1 MLRGD
6 GLKTDLYQLTM
17 IAASYFVG
25 GRHNNK
31 ATCEA
36 FARKLPDCRKFLVM
50 AGTEQ
55 IREYLSN
62 LRFTADDI
70 KFLKEHKELKSLM
83 SSSSFDKYLEDF
95 RFSGDLW
102 AMAEGEIVFA
112 GEPLVRV
119 TGTLPEIH
127 MAETYVLSVL
137 NHSIHVASKA
147 ARMVLAARGVPLL
160 EFGTRRT
167 HHEAAL
173 DSARA
178 AYLAGFAAT
187 SNLRASQ
194 KYDIPSAGTM
204 SHMWIMLSEDEDT
217 AFAQFAEAY
226 HNPTLLIDTY
236 DTIEGAKKA
245 IKIKGLSAV
254 RLDSGDFESLSREVR
269 KVLDDGG
276 RHTTKIVVSGDMN
289 EYKIA
294 ELMCSDPRK
303 GCPSRAPIDMFG
315 VGTELVVPKDIHS
328 LGIVYKAVYND
339 TKNEPVIKL
348 ASGKVTMPGAKQVF
362 LSQRDDGH
370 WEHLVALDNP
380 EYLDDEMKGMVPL
393 LDCIISKG
401 KICEDN
407 VVDLEVSRKYCNAAL
422 INMPPHLGTLSCDLA
437 APVPVR
443 PHESVTRLFQEAFE
457 SIGAKHGTNMG

>member
-1 MLRGD
+1 MLCGD

-25 GRHNNK
+25 NRHNNK

-36 FARKLPDCRKFLVM
+36 FARTLPACRKFLVM

-62 LRFTADDI
+62 LHFSKDDI
-70 KFLKEHKELKSLM
+70 QFLKEHKELKSLM

-95 RFSGDLW
+95 QFSGDVW

-147 ARMVLAARGVPLL
+147 ARMVLAASGVPLL

-178 AYLAGFAAT
+178 AYLAGFSAT
-187 SNLRASQ
+187 SNLRASN
-194 KYDIPSAGTM
+194 KYGIPSAGTM
-204 SHMWIMLSEDEDT
+204 SHMWVMLSENEDV
-217 AFAQFAEAY
+217 AFTQFAEAY
-226 HNPTLLIDTY
+226 RNPTLLIDTY
-236 DTIEGAKKA
+236 DTVEGAKKA
-245 IKIKGLSAV
+245 AKIKGLGAV

-269 KVLDDGG
+269 RVLDDEG
-276 RHTTKIVVSGDMN
+276 RHATKIVVSGDMN

-294 ELMCSDPRK
+294 ELMRADARK
-303 GCPSRAPIDMFG
+303 GYLNRAPIDMFG
-315 VGTELVVPKDIHS
+315 VGTELVVPKDVHS

-348 ASGKVTMPGAKQVF
+348 ASGKTTMPGAKQVF
-362 LSQRDDGH
+362 LVQKDDGH
-370 WEHLVALDNP
+370 WEHLVAL
-380 EYLDDEMKGMVPL
+380 EHSDDEELKGMVPL
-393 LDCIISKG
+393 LDCIINNG

-422 INMPPHLGTLSCDLA
+422 IDMPAHLGILDSDLLV
-437 APVPVR
+437 PVPVR
-443 PHESVTRLFQEAFE
+443 PHESITQLFKKAFE
-457 SIGAKHGTNMG
+457 NVGAKHGADMG